1 MALEI
6 ELCILTPKIFT
17 CTSWI
22 AESIAMGAL
31 SSLRWGQGILMER
44 SMVAFLLI
52 NTDDSSYMNPYGSCR
67 AGSLGQDCWN
77 FGSCDPA

>member
-6 ELCILTPKIFT
+6 ELCILTPKSIT
-17 CTSWI
+17 CNSWI

-31 SSLRWGQGILMER
+31 SSLWWRQGIFMER

-52 NTDDSSYMNPYGSCR
+52 KTDDSSYMDPYGSCR

-77 FGSCDPA
+77 LGSCDPA